1 MHRPPHQDVPRSSH
15 EENASFIPP
24 GRSGKAKKPSWML
37 GVIALLGV
45 VTVVSLATR
54 FFGHL
59 QGEEF
64 SPTTFERRTF
74 SYHQIPLLRVQA
86 SPVVRVATTNELES
100 FIRREILELP
110 DSAREPR
117 WDLVRAQRSGRPFFA
132 GDAEIL
138 CAYLDANSSSER
150 LIWQP
155 WSEKNEALAR
165 ILWTEVQRLAD
176 DGLYLLV
183 PDLFELAERPW
194 DTHGFR
200 QAVDQQLA
208 RRYEQLAAIE
218 YELGNASRAELLRER
233 AETHRA
239 RERATSD
246 AEQSA
251 GVFRC
256 LVR

>member
-1 MHRPPHQDVPRSSH
+1 MHRPPHQDIPHSSR
-15 EENASFIPP
+15 EDNASCMSP
-24 GRSGKAKKPSWML
+24 GRRGKAKKSSWML
-37 GVIALLGV
+37 GATTLLGV
-45 VTVVSLATR
+45 FVLVSVATR

-74 SYHQIPLLRVQA
+74 TYHQIPLLRVQA

-100 FIRREILELP
+100 FIRREILESP

-117 WDLVRAQRSGRPFFA
+117 WDLVRALRSGRRFFG

-150 LIWQP
+150 LIWQQ
-155 WSEKNEALAR
+155 WSEENEELAR

-176 DGLYLLV
+176 YGLYLLV

-194 DTHGFR
+194 DTQGFQ

-218 YELGNASRAELLRER
+218 DELGNASRAELLRER

-251 GVFRC
+251 GVFRR
-256 LVR
+256 LIR